1 MLTIQGSYFISFA
14 GVFRT
19 SSIELVPTIIGI
31 GDLLFDDD
39 SQDQLV
45 LQPKTIPSIDDDF
58 TFGGK
63 CTTTNGKTLTQI
75 ISHSCFYDL
84 CLGSPTDCVNIYAG
98 TRFNFSP
105 IKIESN
111 RGYFVGLQNNGN
123 LNPEEG
129 VSRDD
134 DSDRSLQTNS
144 KKEGIFRNR
153 GRSLQSNSKKR
164 VVRGDI
170 TKNEAPVS
178 NTTPQTNSPGN
189 MAGSR
194 KLQNQLVVP
203 FRGKNFQRFDGS
215 ALAKNGRFPLPP
227 SFPGYVRVF
236 VSLLLLLLRLL
247 SNIFSFFVSL
257 TMTLLTD

>member
-1 MLTIQGSYFISFA
+1 M
-14 GVFRT
+14 FRT

-105 IKIESN
+105 IKDASN
-111 RGYFVGLQNNGN
+111 RAYFVGLQNDGN
-123 LNPEEG
+123 LDPEEG
-129 VSRDD
+129 VSRNKGSKGYGGYSNYDD
-134 DSDRSLQTNS
+134 DYSRSLRTKS
-144 KKEGIFRNR
+144 KNR
-153 GRSLQSNSKKR
+153 SK
-164 VVRGDI
+164 
-170 TKNEAPVS
+170 NA
-178 NTTPQTNSPGN
+178 
-189 MAGSR
+189 AGPR
-194 KLQNQLVVP
+194 KLQNQLVGP
-203 FRGKNFQRFDGS
+203 FEGFGS
-215 ALAKNGRFPLPP
+215 FSEIDLAKNGRFPLPP
-227 SFPGYVRVF
+227 SFPGYVRGV
-236 VSLLLLLLRLL
+236 VLLLLVLLHLL